1 LPSII
6 VSTETTVPAPRLR
19 PCSDYLSLEPASVT
33 TTPNKT
39 MKFDLEGVACNSVD
53 WLVERHL
60 APEFPSDEF
69 TVIINMT

>member
-1 LPSII
+1 MY
-6 VSTETTVPAPRLR
+6 
-19 PCSDYLSLEPASVT
+19 SDYLSLEPASVT